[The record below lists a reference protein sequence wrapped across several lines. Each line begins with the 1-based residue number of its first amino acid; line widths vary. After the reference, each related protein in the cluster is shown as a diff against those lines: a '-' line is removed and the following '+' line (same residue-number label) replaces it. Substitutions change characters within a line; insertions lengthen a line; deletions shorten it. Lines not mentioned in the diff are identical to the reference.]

1 MWGVCRL
8 LSNSLWRFPFRRYRA
23 FRDETCGSFVYARP
37 YRRSSASGL
46 SRCAGRLK
54 TREVGEQMEAFEF
67 AKREDFRRSKME
79 DYYARKMRWLLRLFW
94 NSGDLSISCTK
105 CDLWCKKMS
114 ETFVL
119 KIWADFGNKLKVLTA
134 YSAQKEPILGK
145 LSRAVG
151 ALQREKTKDFAIF
164 RRYLAYL
171 QRFTIL

>member
-1 MWGVCRL
+1 MKRAVVLFIEDLKGARAQADLWDARSGWRLARSESKRRL
-8 LSNSLWRFPFRRYRA
+8 L
-23 FRDETCGSFVYARP
+23 
-37 YRRSSASGL
+37 RSQKS
-46 SRCAGRLK
+46 
-54 TREVGEQMEAFEF
+54 
-67 AKREDFRRSKME
+67 EDFRHSKMA
-79 DYYARKMRWLLRLFW
+79 DFYTRKMRWLLRLFW

-171 QRFTIL
+171 QRFMIL